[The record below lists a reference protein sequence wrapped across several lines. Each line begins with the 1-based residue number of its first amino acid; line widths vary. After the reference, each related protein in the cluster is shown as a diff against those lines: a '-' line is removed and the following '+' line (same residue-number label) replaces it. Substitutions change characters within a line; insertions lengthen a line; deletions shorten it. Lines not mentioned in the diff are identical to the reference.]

1 MSLWLLIRNGN
12 KYINIY
18 PFPVIHLPVYHLLFL
33 LWKIVKQVF
42 YNNNLYILYNT
53 DTFTMNKLMCV
64 SNETLI

>member
-12 KYINIY
+12 KYIY
-18 PFPVIHLPVYHLLFL
+18 THFL
-33 LWKIVKQVF
+33 LYIYLCIICYFYCGKIVKQVF

>member
-1 MSLWLLIRNGN
+1 MSLWLLIRKGP
-12 KYINIY
+12 INIY
-18 PFPVIHLPVYHLLFL
+18 PISCYKFTCASFFIL

-64 SNETLI
+64 